1 MSLGGSCLASSR
13 CEPSLITGF
22 SERWSR
28 ASGIADAPTRGMTN
42 AEEIL
47 SRDGTKLYVRTW
59 LPEGTP
65 RAVVV
70 LVHGLK
76 AHSGLYEWPASE
88 MAKAG
93 FAVYALDL
101 RGHGKSGGAPL
112 FAETMDDYVDDVRAV
127 VKLAK

>member
-1 MSLGGSCLASSR
+1 
-13 CEPSLITGF
+13 
-22 SERWSR
+22 
-28 ASGIADAPTRGMTN
+28 MTN

-47 SRDGTKLYVRTW
+47 SKDGTRLYVRTW

-76 AHSGLYEWPASE
+76 AHSGLYEWPATE

-112 FAETMDDYVDDVRAV
+112 FAETMGKYVDDVRVV
-127 VKLAK
+127 VKLAKMRHSQPVFMLGHSAGGVVACSYALEDQ